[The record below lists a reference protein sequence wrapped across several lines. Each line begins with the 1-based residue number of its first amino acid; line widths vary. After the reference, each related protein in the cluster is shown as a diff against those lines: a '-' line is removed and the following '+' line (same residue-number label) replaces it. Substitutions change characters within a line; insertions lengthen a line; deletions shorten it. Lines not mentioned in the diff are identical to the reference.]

1 LSVPLLRPSNKEQK
15 IRTVSRL
22 LRTQTTHAT
31 PPKPA
36 INSSA
41 KNPGNAGKHCTPAAP
56 ATTPKQ
62 NERPVMSFS

>member
-1 LSVPLLRPSNKEQK
+1 M
-15 IRTVSRL
+15 RTVSRL

-31 PPKPA
+31 APEPV
-36 INSSA
+36 INSKE

-56 ATTPKQ
+56 ATSPKQ